1 MLTRMIRTALTVTCF
16 GLVLASAPALAAI
29 TTTSEPVIASE
40 AAVKVA
46 KAGKKKKGDKSA
58 DKGKP
63 EEKAVERPD
72 EAPRD
77 PRAAEPP
84 PAPAGGGDG
93 GMTNEVRRGMARIE
107 FDDRLIQGQT
117 NKANAIYLFERRESA
132 LRSLL
137 RKRTHFHEE
146 IDETLE

>member
-1 MLTRMIRTALTVTCF
+1 MLTPMLRTALI
-16 GLVLASAPALAAI
+16 ASAFALALAAVPAAASSPP
-29 TTTSEPVIASE
+29 TAGIAS
-40 AAVKVA
+40 AATAQRLA
-46 KAGKKKKGDKSA
+46 KAGKKKKPDKGG

-63 EEKAVERPD
+63 EDKVERP
-72 EAPRD
+72 EETARD
-77 PRAAEPP
+77 PRAAEPA
-84 PAPAGGGDG
+84 PAPAAGGGGDA

>member
-1 MLTRMIRTALTVTCF
+1 MLTPMLRTALI
-16 GLVLASAPALAAI
+16 ASAFALALAAVPAAASSPP
-29 TTTSEPVIASE
+29 TAGIAS
-40 AAVKVA
+40 AATAQRVA
-46 KAGKKKKGDKSA
+46 KAGKKKKP

-63 EEKAVERPD
+63 EDKVERS
-72 EAPRD
+72 EETARD
-77 PRAAEPP
+77 PRAAEPAS
-84 PAPAGGGDG
+84 APGAGGGRDA

>member
-1 MLTRMIRTALTVTCF
+1 MLARMIRTPLLVAALA
-16 GLVLASAPALAAI
+16 LAAWSAPAAAAERSPHPQVSAPA
-29 TTTSEPVIASE
+29 TP
-40 AAVKVA
+40 KVA
-46 KAGKKKKGDKSA
+46 KAGKKKKGA
-58 DKGKP
+58 EKP
-63 EEKAVERPD
+63 AEKAVERPA

-77 PRAAEPP
+77 PRAGE
-84 PAPAGGGDG
+84 PAPAAEVGGGG
-93 GMTNEVRRGMARIE
+93 AGMSSEVRRGMARIE

>member
-1 MLTRMIRTALTVTCF
+1 MLARMIRTPLLVAAL
-16 GLVLASAPALAAI
+16 ALAAW
-29 TTTSEPVIASE
+29 TAPAAAAKVSPHPQVSEP
-40 AAVKVA
+40 AAPKVA
-46 KAGKKKKGDKSA
+46 KAGKKKKGA
-58 DKGKP
+58 EKP
-63 EEKAVERPD
+63 AEKAVERPA

-77 PRAAEPP
+77 PRASE
-84 PAPAGGGDG
+84 PAPAADVGGGG
-93 GMTNEVRRGMARIE
+93 GGAGMSSEVRRGMARIE

>member
-1 MLTRMIRTALTVTCF
+1 MLAPMIRTALFACVLGV
-16 GLVLASAPALAAI
+16 GLAAPAADATP
-29 TTTSEPVIASE
+29 TTTTDVVDAPDGVR
-40 AAVKVA
+40 VA
-46 KAGKKKKGDKSA
+46 KNGKKKKA

-63 EEKAVERPD
+63 EEKVERPD

-77 PRAAEPP
+77 PRAAEPAP
-84 PAPAGGGDG
+84 APAPAGGGGDA
-93 GMTNEVRRGMARIE
+93 GMSTEVRRGMARIE